1 VFGQFVQVSTCGV
14 CRGEGKAISE
24 PCTTCF
30 ASGREKRRRKLAV
43 SIPPGIENGTRI
55 RLSNEGE
62 PGRNGG
68 PPGDLFV
75 SVRVRPH
82 NFFER
87 EGDNIVLTRSL
98 NVAQAALGGVITVP
112 TLEGETEV
120 EVPAGT
126 QSGRVFRLAGKGV
139 PQLRNPRR
147 RGDQLVAV
155 VVETPKSL
163 DESQKLLLG
172 ELADTLEDS
181 GDFEFIE
188 GKGWSGKIKD
198 FLGG

>member
-1 VFGQFVQVSTCGV
+1 M
-14 CRGEGKAISE
+14 
-24 PCTTCF
+24 
-30 ASGREKRRRKLAV
+30 
-43 SIPPGIENGTRI
+43 
-55 RLSNEGE
+55 
-62 PGRNGG
+62 
-68 PPGDLFV
+68 
-75 SVRVRPH
+75 
-82 NFFER
+82 
-87 EGDNIVLTRSL
+87 
-98 NVAQAALGGVITVP
+98 
-112 TLEGETEV
+112 
-120 EVPAGT
+120 
-126 QSGRVFRLAGKGV
+126 